1 MDDHLRPAPQM
12 QFDSDFLFKWE
23 QIVNDVEKEHIPIE
37 CVKKVV
43 FRNNENKQK
52 TINLKTLK
60 KQNLNIEEV
69 CSVVERY
76 IQENEDTIVSIEF
89 VIDIEAVAEI
99 LQPETDELLK
109 GMK

>member
-1 MDDHLRPAPQM
+1 M
-12 QFDSDFLFKWE
+12 QFDSDFLLKWE
-23 QIVNDVEKEHIPIE
+23 QIVNDVEKEHVPIE

-43 FRNNENKQK
+43 FRNHENKQK
-52 TINLKTLK
+52 TINLKTLR